1 MSIKSI
7 TLSFAMKLILL
18 LCTSLLVRFTT
29 PSHAAEPATAE
40 LHLEGKPAVL
50 SEQGQQALCQQ
61 AIQLVE
67 TSNFHSD
74 PGDQYH
80 IFKLP
85 QVQNDYRREVAG
97 KFLLIAFSTPRKIKT
112 IGGEITV
119 SEIVVGLNRDDY
131 ASSLFTID
139 ESGRVIGH
147 AKYAGDRCIQLLNAV
162 KKLIPKA

>member
-1 MSIKSI
+1 
-7 TLSFAMKLILL
+7 MKLILVF
-18 LCTSLLVRFTT
+18 CTSLLVGITT
-29 PSHAAEPATAE
+29 PSHAAEIALAE
-40 LHLEGKPAVL
+40 LHLAGKPPVL
-50 SEQGQQALCQQ
+50 SEKGQQALCQQ

-74 PGDQYH
+74 PGDQFH

-85 QVQNDYRREVAG
+85 QVQSDYRREVAG

-139 ESGRVIGH
+139 ESGRVLGH
-147 AKYAGDRCIQLLNAV
+147 AKYAGERCIQLLNAV
-162 KKLIPKA
+162 KQLTPDA